1 MPCLTADDLTPR
13 DVLWVSQADPPG
25 DHDLDCPARD
35 GCQGK
40 GSFSRIGHGGRKQ
53 MGKTMNDAV
62 KRIVWG
68 RATSSNVTKVLWG
81 LGELGLPFERID
93 VGGAFGK
100 TDTPEY
106 RAMNP
111 TGLVPTLQEQSF
123 SLWESNTILRY
134 LAQVHAS
141 GSPLWP
147 TNPQDRANID
157 RWMDAQQTVLN
168 RPMSAVFWGLVRT
181 PADQRDLKAIAAAIA
196 ETARAW
202 RMISFW
208 LEQHDF
214 VAGPEFSLCDIP
226 WGVHAHRW
234 FGMNYL
240 GLARPEIPAL
250 RAWYDRLRQR
260 PAYQAHVMATPI
272 V

>member
-1 MPCLTADDLTPR
+1 MPD
-13 DVLWVSQADPPG
+13 
-25 DHDLDCPARD
+25 
-35 GCQGK
+35 
-40 GSFSRIGHGGRKQ
+40 GRKQ

-123 SLWESNTILRY
+123 YLWESNAILRY
-134 LAQVHAS
+134 LAQVHAP

-147 TNPQDRANID
+147 ANPHDRANID

-196 ETARAW
+196 ETTRAW
-202 RMISFW
+202 RMIAFW

-214 VAGPEFSLCDIP
+214 IAGLEFSLCDIP

-234 FGMNYL
+234 FGMDYL

-260 PAYQAHVMATPI
+260 PAYQQHVMATPI